1 MFKKITSG
9 ILVTGL
15 LFSATGNAFAAQ
27 ETKAN
32 NGEVTY
38 ASISFKAAEN
48 SKSHSLNQINSPGI
62 TTGTYVV
69 QKVRETGGKI
79 YMEAFP
85 KGIFIPENQPK
96 SIAGTFD
103 KSQFVGLEKL
113 RVGSEVSLVI
123 SVSGAKIY
131 VL

>member
-15 LFSATGNAFAAQ
+15 LFSATGNAFA
-27 ETKAN
+27 EEDTKAN

-38 ASISFKAAEN
+38 SSISAKAIET
-48 SKSHSLNQINSPGI
+48 SKSHSLSQINSSNI
-62 TTGTYVV
+62 TTGIYVV

-79 YMEAFP
+79 YFEAFP

-96 SIAGTFD
+96 SIAGTFE